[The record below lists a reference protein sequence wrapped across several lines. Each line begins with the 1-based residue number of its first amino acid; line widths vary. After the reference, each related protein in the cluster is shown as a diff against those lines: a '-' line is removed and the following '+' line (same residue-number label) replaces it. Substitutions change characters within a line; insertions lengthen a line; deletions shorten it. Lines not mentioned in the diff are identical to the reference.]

1 MLDNLPAE
9 LGLERPFRHLPSI
22 AKQGQGVAFLIEC
35 QREACKPLVTHE
47 LQEMC
52 FRKPLGILGVE
63 TAASVLDGIEAVQRH
78 TFAGR

>member
-1 MLDNLPAE
+1 MLDNLPAK
-9 LGLERPFRHLPSI
+9 LGFKHPFRNLLSI

-52 FRKPLGILGVE
+52 LRKPLGILCVE
-63 TAASVLDGIEAVQRH
+63 TVASVLDGIDAVQRH
-78 TFAGR
+78 AFAGR